1 MLGKTENTR
10 LLELVQHPKEKKI
23 KEIKKN
29 PKHSLGSGE
38 PVEKCYF
45 SPLI

>member
-38 PVEKCYF
+38 PLANSNF
-45 SPLI
+45 